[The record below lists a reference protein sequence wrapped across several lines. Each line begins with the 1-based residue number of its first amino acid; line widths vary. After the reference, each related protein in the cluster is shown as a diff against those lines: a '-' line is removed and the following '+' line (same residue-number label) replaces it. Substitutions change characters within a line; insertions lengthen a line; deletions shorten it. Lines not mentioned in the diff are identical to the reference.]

1 LKKQKLNII
10 LVIVATLLVL
20 YFVLKDDFTDV
31 VSLITNIDIKWFIF
45 SILIVFLYWCFQ
57 TLSLSS
63 LFSSSDE
70 DLPFRTLFKSTLVCN
85 FFSAITPSAT
95 GGQPFQ
101 IYYLKKKG
109 LPVGTASNLVVEQ
122 STLYQIAL
130 VLIGLVAIFLN
141 SIFDFFP
148 SDNVLKQ
155 LVLLGFAVNVVVI
168 FILCFVTFNKKASE
182 YLVLKIIKFFHK
194 IRIIRNVDKMHEKA
208 DRAIENFYTSAKSLN
223 KNKQA
228 LAKGIIYNFI
238 ALLFLYVVPIT
249 VAYSLGDFSS
259 MSVLTVL
266 VSSAY
271 VMLIGAFVPIPGGSG
286 GIEFAF
292 ASFFGFYFTGS
303 TLMAM
308 LLIWRFLTYYLSI
321 LIGGIVIIFN
331 RDGGF

>member
-10 LVIVATLLVL
+10 LIIVATLLVL
-20 YFVLKDDFTDV
+20 YFVLKDDFNEV
-31 VSLITNIDIKWFIF
+31 VHLITNIDIRWFIF
-45 SILIVFLYWCFQ
+45 SIFVVFLYWCFQ
-57 TLSLSS
+57 TLSLSA

-70 DLPFRTLFKSTLVCN
+70 NLSFKTLFKSTIICN

-101 IYYLKKKG
+101 IYFLKKKG
-109 LPVGTASNLVVEQ
+109 LKLGTASNLVVEQ
-122 STLYQIAL
+122 STLYQAAL
-130 VLIGLVAIFLN
+130 VLMGLIAIFLN
-141 SIFDFFP
+141 SVYDFFP
-148 SDNVLKQ
+148 SDNILKQ
-155 LVLLGFAVNVVVI
+155 LVLLGFAVNVFVI
-168 FILCFVTFNKKASE
+168 FMLCFVTFNRKASK
-182 YLVLKIIKFFHK
+182 YFIVKLIKLFHK
-194 IRIIRNVDKMHEKA
+194 IKIIRNVDKAHEKA
-208 DRAIENFYTSAKSLN
+208 DKVIDNFYTSAKSLN
-223 KNKQA
+223 KNKEA
-228 LAKGIIYNFI
+228 LLKGIIYNFI
-238 ALLFLYVVPIT
+238 ALMFLYAVPMT

-259 MSVLTVL
+259 MNVLTVL

-321 LIGGIVIIFN
+321 LIGGIIIIFN
-331 RDGGF
+331 RDRG

>member
-1 LKKQKLNII
+1 
-10 LVIVATLLVL
+10 
-20 YFVLKDDFTDV
+20 
-31 VSLITNIDIKWFIF
+31 
-45 SILIVFLYWCFQ
+45 
-57 TLSLSS
+57 

-70 DLPFRTLFKSTLVCN
+70 SLPFRTLFKSTLICN

-101 IYYLKKKG
+101 IYFLKKKG
-109 LPVGTASNLVVEQ
+109 LKLGTASNLVVEQ
-122 STLYQIAL
+122 STLYQAAL
-130 VLIGLVAIFLN
+130 VLIGLVAILLN
-141 SIFDFFP
+141 AMYNFFP
-148 SDNVLKQ
+148 SDNILKQ
-155 LVLLGFAVNVVVI
+155 LVLLGFAVNVFVI
-168 FILCFVTFNKKASE
+168 IMLCFVTFNRRASK
-182 YLVLKIIKFFHK
+182 YFISKLIRLFHK
-194 IRIIRNVDKMHEKA
+194 IKIIRNVDKAHEKA
-208 DRAIENFYTSAKSLN
+208 ERVIDNFYSSAKSLN

-228 LAKGIIYNFI
+228 LLKGIVNNFI
-238 ALLFLYVVPIT
+238 ALMFLYAVPMT

-259 MSVLTVL
+259 MNALTVL

-331 RDGGF
+331 RDGGN